1 MIWTSASLT
10 FRRKIARL
18 NHWAKIKR
26 DSWRVLLR
34 RYQDSLT
41 VSFDSSASWDLQN
54 FSSSQPAWVL
64 AKNALKRLFFVLKFI
79 LFVCQYFRRYFC
91 VKNEGRIVNITEKLS
106 DMLGTLNCLPL
117 RTISASEP
125 GARFSKVPV
134 INGPGKLSRFPLKI
148 EVSIVLHLTW

>member
-1 MIWTSASLT
+1 MIWTSVSLT

-41 VSFDSSASWDLQN
+41 VSFDSSGSWDLQN

-64 AKNALKRLFFVLKFI
+64 AKDALNSLFCPKIYPVYLSVF
-79 LFVCQYFRRYFC
+79 RYFC
-91 VKNEGRIVNITEKLS
+91 VKNEGRIVNITEKMS

-125 GARFSKVPV
+125 GPRFSKVPI

>member
-41 VSFDSSASWDLQN
+41 LSFDSSGFWDLQN

-64 AKNALKRLFFVLKFI
+64 AKDARKRLLFVLKFI
-79 LFVCQYFRRYFC
+79 LCVCQYFVIFASRMKAELSILLKSCQICLVHKTVFLYEQFLPRSLFKSLTGTG
-91 VKNEGRIVNITEKLS
+91 VARGRPRS
-106 DMLGTLNCLPL
+106 W
-117 RTISASEP
+117 RTCP
-125 GARFSKVPV
+125 
-134 INGPGKLSRFPLKI
+134 
-148 EVSIVLHLTW
+148 